1 MEDLTKLNVTN
12 LKKQIFELCQ
22 YIMPNDLL
30 TEAGMEIHI
39 FHDIRIIKT
48 GESYS
53 MVDYAKD
60 KPSELNNKYLLY
72 KIKEDLEGIV
82 LAVQTEVIEESE
94 LEAFAEAKVFEAE
107 PSPEAWIALEAAEK
121 ELRIAKIFEEEEE
134 VNPIEEHR
142 MLH

>member
-1 MEDLTKLNVTN
+1 MEDLTKLNVTD

-22 YIMPNDLL
+22 YIMPDDLL

-39 FHDIRIIKT
+39 FHDIKIIKAA
-48 GESYS
+48 EAYS

-94 LEAFAEAKVFEAE
+94 LEAFAEKRVFEEE
-107 PSPEAWIALEAAEK
+107 PNPEALEAIEK
-121 ELRIAKIFEEEEE
+121 ELKVAQIFAEEEATD
-134 VNPIEEHR
+134 
-142 MLH
+142 

>member
-1 MEDLTKLNVTN
+1 MEDLTKLNVTD

-22 YIMPNDLL
+22 YIMPDDLL
-30 TEAGMEIHI
+30 VEAGMEIHI
-39 FHDIRIIKT
+39 FHDIKVIKA

-94 LEAFAEAKVFEAE
+94 LEAFAEKRVFEEE
-107 PSPEAWIALEAAEK
+107 PNPEALGAIEK
-121 ELRIAKIFEEEEE
+121 ELKVAQIFEEEE
-134 VNPIEEHR
+134 VV
-142 MLH
+142 

>member
-1 MEDLTKLNVTN
+1 MEDLTKLNVTD

-22 YIMPNDLL
+22 YIMPDDLL
-30 TEAGMEIHI
+30 TENGMEIHI
-39 FHDIRIIKT
+39 FHDIKIIKT
-48 GESYS
+48 GEFYS

-94 LEAFAEAKVFEAE
+94 LEAFAEINAFESE
-107 PSPEAWIALEAAEK
+107 PNPEVLEAIEK
-121 ELRIAKIFEEEEE
+121 ELKAAQIFAEEEA
-134 VNPIEEHR
+134 ID
-142 MLH
+142 

>member
-30 TEAGMEIHI
+30 TENGMEIHI
-39 FHDIRIIKT
+39 FHDIRIIKA

-60 KPSELNNKYLLY
+60 KPTELNNKYLLY
-72 KIKEDLEGIV
+72 KIKEDLELIV
-82 LAVQTEVIEESE
+82 ISTQMEVVEEVE
-94 LEAFAEAKVFEAE
+94 REAFAETSVFESE
-107 PSPEAWIALEAAEK
+107 PNPEALEAIEK
-121 ELRIAKIFEEEEE
+121 ELKVAQIFEQEEA
-134 VNPIEEHR
+134 ID
-142 MLH
+142 

>member
-30 TEAGMEIHI
+30 TENGMEIHI
-39 FHDIRIIKT
+39 FHDIRIIKA

-60 KPSELNNKYLLY
+60 KPTELNNKYLLY
-72 KIKEDLEGIV
+72 KIKEDLELIV
-82 LAVQTEVIEESE
+82 ISTQLEVVEEVE
-94 LEAFAEAKVFEAE
+94 REAFAETSVFESE
-107 PSPEAWIALEAAEK
+107 PNPEALEAIEK
-121 ELRIAKIFEEEEE
+121 ELKVAQIFEQEEA
-134 VNPIEEHR
+134 ID
-142 MLH
+142 